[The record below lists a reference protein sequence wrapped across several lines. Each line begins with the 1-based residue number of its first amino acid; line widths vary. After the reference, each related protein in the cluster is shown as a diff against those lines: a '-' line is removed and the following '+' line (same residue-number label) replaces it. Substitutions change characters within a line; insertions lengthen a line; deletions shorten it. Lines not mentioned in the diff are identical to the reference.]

1 MLLAALILGT
11 IGLVLYN
18 EYIESKRVYPSRTRD
33 LIPELMNKVHML
45 AYSSNEPVFVKLQKS
60 LGKISIYSGSSSYT
74 VDKQHIYLCL
84 SDRSGNF
91 YDMNTLMDVVLHE
104 VSHVICDELDHTAEF
119 NRIFRIL
126 KAQANVI
133 GIYDSSIPFD
143 RSYCSGC
150 GCS

>member
-11 IGLVLYN
+11 IGFVLYN

-33 LIPELMNKVHML
+33 LIPELMNKVHIL
-45 AYSSNEPVFVKLQKS
+45 AFSSNEPVFVKLQKA

-84 SDRSGNF
+84 SDKSGNF

-104 VSHVICDELDHTAEF
+104 ISHVICDELDHTAEF